1 MKNIIMVIVLLAGL
15 VLVPVFVFAD
25 AKAGSTSC
33 CKLNNAACCSETAA
47 CCK

>member
-1 MKNIIMVIVLLAGL
+1 MKNIIMVIVLLVGL
-15 VLVPVFVFAD
+15 VLVPSLVFAG
-25 AKAGSTSC
+25 AKAVSSC